1 MIDNLIKSFQLS
13 TLCVAIMC
21 ANTSAFALEEL
32 EKLDDYELGESTGEG
47 VAFLPENFSMRMN
60 GPDTANGGAGTFD
73 TGYIHLIPVGPIAG
87 NQRTGTAGNYTYT
100 PDYTYNTTGGEVYDN
115 NGQVIQK
122 ADVFLYGLGVSESNA
137 AWGAARNSSHWGMGF
152 GNPIDS
158 WGTAVN
164 PWVLK
169 TVTEDVQQFASTT
182 EAGRPVTYFSV
193 EAPLYKSLTNAT
205 INGSTYN
212 DVSALST
219 TEKSAYNL
227 RLNLWSDA
235 FMRNANIAESVL
247 STSATAGL
255 SNQLRLNMVWD
266 GFSVNGSNLK
276 FFRTLDGVTGA
287 NTTAQAGLSK
297 AYNQTLGLAAT
308 LRLNSGPTHN
318 IRGASTA
325 VSTKSE
331 WVSYDAS
338 KISYRAN
345 LFTQAELNQLKAGN
359 FSAIGGVNQVII
371 ADGTGTA
378 ASGTVLW
385 NGPEAYRGTNYAL
398 ANPDNPNSNYIIKSY
413 VPLGNSQG
421 NNVMDHDW
429 KDGPYYVYIGGV
441 RTPISLRTYWNF
453 TGRNGLAGFAGVEAT
468 DVFLRAHCGAAQG
481 NPGTAVGESHN
492 GPGTQCFNQEG
503 FRIIS
508 AEVSAINNWSLP
520 DEAKKSVLRINA
532 TDIAALATPALSGG
546 GMPNFSADN
555 GDNKGIF
562 LYGLNANMVL
572 GSLYQPL
579 IFDTNN
585 GNFTIEVSR
594 IPNDQR
600 VYRQIYTRYNFD
612 TAGSIPGGGAVPDS
626 GVAYLG
632 STCNIYRCSGANGG
646 AAETMN
652 LGGLNYQKS
661 TATHSSLTIGATIY
675 NAATNQLFAE
685 KGIGS
690 YGISFGSLENG
701 TNLSS
706 VGRRDYIQTFN
717 TTRNW
722 NNIVQNQE
730 WYVRRGKQDPGCWIG
745 CGSDGNQWV
754 HNSYGGGGQSW
765 NGYNQYFTNRVMDGV
780 TYSISCNTSWV
791 SGSANRPA
799 CTSSP
804 TILPGNGI
812 SLVSGNGSAGSKS
825 YFNDPDYNMRS
836 SWQNPWVKTPN
847 GTIRTQNANYQI
859 LGLKSGCLNNCGTGA
874 GLGVGHTIPTT
885 FPTDL
890 TSAQTV
896 SNNLGSA
903 VMDGMLIQHLK
914 ITTTGLK

>member
-1 MIDNLIKSFQLS
+1 MMDNLIKSFQLS
-13 TLCVAIMC
+13 TLCIAIMC
-21 ANTSAFALEEL
+21 ANTSTYALEEL

-60 GPDTANGGAGTFD
+60 GPDAANQGAGTYD
-73 TGYIHLIPVGPIAG
+73 TGYIRLVPVGPIAG
-87 NQRTGTAGNYTYT
+87 NQRTGTAPNFNYV
-100 PDYTYNTTGGEVYDN
+100 PNYTYNTAGGEVYDGN
-115 NGQVIQK
+115 DQVIQK

-137 AWGAARNSSHWGMGF
+137 AWGAARTSSNWGMGF

-169 TVTEDVQQFASTT
+169 TVTENVQQFASTT
-182 EAGRPVTYFSV
+182 DAGRPVTYFSV

-205 INGSTYN
+205 TNGSTYN

-235 FMRNANIAESVL
+235 FMRNANIAESPL
-247 STSATAGL
+247 AASATNGL

-318 IRGASTA
+318 IRGISTA

-338 KISYRAN
+338 NIGYRAN
-345 LFTQAELNQLKAGN
+345 LLTQTELDQLKAGN
-359 FSAIGGVNQVII
+359 YSAIGGSNKVII

-398 ANPDNPNSNYIIKSY
+398 ANPANPNYNYVIKSY
-413 VPLGNSQG
+413 VPVGNSQG

-441 RTPISLRTYWNF
+441 AVPISVRGYWNY
-453 TGRNGLAGFAGVEAT
+453 TQSNGLASLVGVEQT
-468 DVFLRAHCGAAQG
+468 GVFLRAHCGNSQG
-481 NPGTAVGESHN
+481 TPGSAIGESHN

-503 FRIIS
+503 FRVIS

-520 DEAKKSVLRINA
+520 AEAKKSVLRINA
-532 TDIAALATPALSGG
+532 ADVSALGTPALTGG
-546 GMPNFSADN
+546 GMPDFSADG

-600 VYRQIYTRYNFD
+600 VYSQIYTRYNFD

-626 GVAYLG
+626 GVTYLG
-632 STCNIYRCSGANGG
+632 STCNIYRCSGSNSGV
-646 AAETMN
+646 AENMN

-661 TATHSSLTIGATIY
+661 TATHSSLTSGATNY

-701 TNLSS
+701 LNLSS

-717 TTRNW
+717 VQRGYNGQATGTIRVGEYDDRW
-722 NNIVQNQE
+722 LTKDDYRWQNQTVE
-730 WYVRRGKQDPGCWIG
+730 LPRWNGNNNYVHVTGITG
-745 CGSDGNQWV
+745 CGTGWAGSLPTCGPGTATGTAW
-754 HNSYGGGGQSW
+754 Y
-765 NGYNQYFTNRVMDGV
+765 YNLT
-780 TYSISCNTSWV
+780 
-791 SGSANRPA
+791 SGSGGAPLSYAYLVNKAARDAN
-799 CTSSP
+799 
-804 TILPGNGI
+804 
-812 SLVSGNGSAGSKS
+812 
-825 YFNDPDYNMRS
+825 
-836 SWQNPWVKTPN
+836 SWTNPWEKTTE
-847 GTIRTQNANYQI
+847 TIRTQNANYQI